1 MNNEGLIQIGEL
13 LRRAIGQQTE
23 GTTSEVDI
31 DSYTQ
36 RRAERYNKEKGK
48 LNLEDGYN
56 CNKCLNRGNT
66 MRAVKIGGMWYERFD
81 ECQCMKVRRSIA
93 RMKASGLEK
102 SIRDQR
108 LDTFKAEKPWQK
120 AILEAA
126 KAYIAEGV
134 KAGAWLYIG
143 GQAGSGKT
151 HICTAVARE
160 LLYAGYEVR
169 YVIWEQVKK
178 ELKAVFNDPEYAEKM
193 NKLESAEVLYIDDL
207 FKPIQGA
214 EPTKADM
221 QIAFEL
227 FNYRYANRMPTIIS
241 SELFFDDIY
250 AIDQATEGRIRER
263 CGDRYN
269 VMVEREDSRNLRR
282 SNIKKV

>member
-1 MNNEGLIQIGEL
+1 MNNEGLTQIGEL
-13 LRRAIGQQTE
+13 LRRAIGHPTE
-23 GTTSEVDI
+23 ETTSDVNI
-31 DSYTQ
+31 DDYTQ
-36 RRAERYNKEKGK
+36 RRIERYNKETGK

-56 CNKCLNRGNT
+56 CNKCMNRGYT
-66 MRAVKIGGMWYERFD
+66 AKAVKRGDMWYERFD
-81 ECQCMKVRRSIA
+81 ECSCMKVRQSIA

-108 LDTFKAEKPWQK
+108 LDTFKADAPWQ
-120 AILEAA
+120 AAMLEAA
-126 KAYIAEGV
+126 KAYLEDGV
-134 KAGAWLYIG
+134 QSGAWLYIG

-160 LLYAGYEVR
+160 LLLSGHEVR
-169 YVIWEQVKK
+169 YVIWEQIKK
-178 ELKAVFNDPEYAEKM
+178 ELKAIINEPEYADAM
-193 NKLESAEVLYIDDL
+193 GKLERCEILYIDDL
-207 FKPIQGA
+207 FKPVKDM

-241 SELFFDDIY
+241 SELVFDDIY

-263 CGDRYN
+263 CGDKYN
-269 VMVEREDSRNLRR
+269 VMVEREDSRNMRR
-282 SNIKKV
+282 NGGIT